1 MQNHLF
7 AESEIIVDEAKL
19 SKGAIPRLT
28 QEVYFHVNN
37 KGQVKINQKLT
48 IHEFVTRLKEL
59 QNQEY
64 DDFEIED
71 KVMDSFESFR

>member
-37 KGQVKINQKLT
+37 KGQVKINQELT

-64 DDFEIED
+64 DEFEIED
-71 KVMDSFESFR
+71 RIMDSFESFR

>member
-1 MQNHLF
+1 M
-7 AESEIIVDEAKL
+7 DEAKL

-28 QEVYFHVNN
+28 QEVYFHVNE
-37 KGQVKINQKLT
+37 KGQTMINQKLT

-64 DDFEIED
+64 DEFEIED
-71 KVMDSFESFR
+71 KIMDSFESFR